1 MAMVAFPC
9 PPLPMVG
16 TNCNGDEAEVNSHD
30 FLSMLMNTA
39 ALRADAKAD
48 SVREQTQARLTAAY
62 IAALRDAN
70 NPLQTMQAFTRDY
83 MATYGPVADVRFR
96 SDPSASIEE
105 QQHAW
110 LRAQYILRDREVED
124 VGDWVQ
130 QTREILGVG
139 V

>member
-16 TNCNGDEAEVNSHD
+16 TNGDGEEAEVNSHD

-39 ALRADAKAD
+39 ALREDARADGARQEA
-48 SVREQTQARLTAAY
+48 QARLTAAY
-62 IAALRDAN
+62 LSALQQAN

-96 SDPSASIEE
+96 GNPSARIEV

-110 LRAQYILRDREVED
+110 LRAQYILRDREVEE
-124 VGDWVQ
+124 VLDWVG
-130 QTREILGVG
+130 QTRAILGVG